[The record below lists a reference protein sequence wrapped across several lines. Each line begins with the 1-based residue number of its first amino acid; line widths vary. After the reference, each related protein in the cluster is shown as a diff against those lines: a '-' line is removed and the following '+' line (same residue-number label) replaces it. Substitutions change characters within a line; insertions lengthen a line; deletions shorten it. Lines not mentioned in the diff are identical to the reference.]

1 MKRAMALHHRI
12 RHEIHLQRGEEAVSQ
27 LQRILLAGVFDVVL
41 IRGVMLM
48 IAIVIMTMMVMIR
61 FAISVTDILRSEAM
75 RLGGQMN
82 RHVDQIG
89 NKQRQGE
96 QAGNDSGILPVV

>member
-1 MKRAMALHHRI
+1 MNRAMAQHHRI
-12 RHEIHLQRGEEAVSQ
+12 RHEIHLQRGEETVSQ

-48 IAIVIMTMMVMIR
+48 IAVVIMTMMVMIR
-61 FAISVTDILRSEAM
+61 FAISVTDVLRNEAM

-89 NKQRQGE
+89 NKQQQGE